1 MVRGALVVLALLS
14 RSESCGFDD
23 VERTDGD
30 PCTRDVDC
38 GPELTCRAG
47 LCQAP
52 ELDGGVDGGS
62 ADAAV
67 AADGGP

>member
-1 MVRGALVVLALLS
+1 MFRGALVVLALLS

-23 VERTDGD
+23 AERLIGD

-47 LCQAP
+47 LCQTR
-52 ELDGGVDGGS
+52 ELDGGMDGGA
-62 ADAAV
+62 ADAGAM
-67 AADGGP
+67 DGGP